1 MEFYGDE
8 RAVINPLRIKN
19 WIICELEASIVLYF
33 TGVSRKSAHIIAD
46 QSSNVA
52 SGDADALTAMHGIK
66 REANSMKE
74 YLLQGDFE
82 GLIGSIRTGWE
93 NKKRSSQSVSNTEI
107 DVIYQTAIQAGAV
120 AGKVSGAGGGGFM
133 WFFVPAEKRMNVI
146 RALNGFSGLVSNCH
160 FTKYG
165 TQAWRVE

>member
-1 MEFYGDE
+1 MRDE

-52 SGDADALTAMHGIK
+52 SGDADALTAMHGMK

-74 YLLQGDFE
+74 YLLQGN
-82 GLIGSIRTGWE
+82 L
-93 NKKRSSQSVSNTEI
+93 
-107 DVIYQTAIQAGAV
+107 
-120 AGKVSGAGGGGFM
+120 
-133 WFFVPAEKRMNVI
+133 
-146 RALNGFSGLVSNCH
+146 
-160 FTKYG
+160 
-165 TQAWRVE
+165 